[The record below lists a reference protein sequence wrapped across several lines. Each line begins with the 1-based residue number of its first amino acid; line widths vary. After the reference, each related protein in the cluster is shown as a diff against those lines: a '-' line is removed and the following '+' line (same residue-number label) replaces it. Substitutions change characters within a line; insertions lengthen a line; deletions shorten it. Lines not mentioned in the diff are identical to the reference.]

1 MNWMTVTLSSL
12 RWKILLLG
20 AAAGIWGAFLHESVS
35 LALFSLG
42 LDGYWNLLSVAGLG
56 LGLGGLLAPIEDLL
70 KQFPQRSIRS
80 AFYGGLLGAI
90 SAVLALALAGVLP
103 SGSVQ
108 GSGGGLDAF
117 QDSVVLGKALIF
129 PILLGVIAG
138 GCGYLTR
145 FNTGNRARAS
155 RRMGM
160 GFAGGALLGLP
171 LTAALIFWGQSP
183 WMLYAGLALWG
194 APTAQILYW
203 WEKRS
208 AKRWLRLLSSP
219 GEDELFPLAGDRLTV
234 GKHERN
240 DIPLREFMEIH
251 PFHCELRWMNDHYQ
265 IVDNEEGGVIHV
277 NYRQVREQ
285 KLKPGDL
292 VKIGSAVL
300 QYGEG
305 S

>member
-35 LALFSLG
+35 QALFSLG
-42 LDGYWNLLSVAGLG
+42 LDGYWNLLSGAGLG

-90 SAVLALALAGVLP
+90 SAVLAMALAGVLP